1 MLYKAPPPFAD
12 RRFVHLEASGNLL
25 VLRAFG
31 AAEHDPS
38 PQRERLSRAPP
49 TRKRGQFAPFR
60 LTESQSR

>member
-1 MLYKAPPPFAD
+1 MLDKAPPPFAD

-31 AAEHDPS
+31 TAEHDPS

-49 TRKRGQFAPFR
+49 TRK
-60 LTESQSR
+60 